1 MGRPTGNIVRH
12 TKSTGRS
19 SDFFGP
25 CELCGKHMSEAFRT
39 RKAREWQRENGELYY
54 GHDSA
59 VMYAHEKCILN
70 LESKFTSN

>member
-1 MGRPTGNIVRH
+1 MR
-12 TKSTGRS
+12 RS

-59 VMYAHEKCILN
+59 VMYAHEN
-70 LESKFTSN
+70 AF